1 MPCADVQRLLT
12 GAFSKDDAELHAR
25 LVAAF
30 HSNVYWQQYSQC
42 HWQPRRANGV
52 ARVNCSEKADPKS

>member
-1 MPCADVQRLLT
+1 
-12 GAFSKDDAELHAR
+12 
-25 LVAAF
+25 
-30 HSNVYWQQYSQC
+30 VYWQQYSQC